1 MNSKRLLGD
10 LKFESCLDEGKTD
23 CDDSE
28 VDNFLRLLGEGRPV
42 VMVPPD
48 YPVSGLRRLLE
59 LELNKFESCLDE
71 GKTDCDDSEVDNILR
86 LLGEGRPVV
95 KVPPVYPV
103 SGLRDSLSAEVIVQV
118 TVTKSGEVVR
128 ATATSC
134 KFGRGPRDIK
144 HRWEDEGRPCKAFRR
159 KAEIAALKWSY
170 SPIISI
176 EREEYSRYA
185 KVGFDL
191 SDYSDF
197 WKVQF
202 VDIKERDTRKIVKL
216 KKEKSWRELK
226 EFVEGKQD
234 ESPVF
239 TYHLAIA
246 QQKLGE
252 GTQALASLERFLER
266 GRNQYVHYGAL
277 AASMVIDARY
287 SQQKDDA
294 VVAAG
299 GHYNLMSYYL
309 NGKQFSKYK
318 AGLSLMRLA
327 SSLTFVKPQQL
338 GKSLK
343 LLNDLKANIELVKD
357 TAQRADLEA
366 QVDAQLD
373 NLKAQIGQIG
383 ARAN

>member
-1 MNSKRLLGD
+1 MRLVTFFLLNTLAFNVLAAEEPSD
-10 LKFESCLDEGKTD
+10 FEK
-23 CDDSE
+23 
-28 VDNFLRLLGEGRPV
+28 
-42 VMVPPD
+42 
-48 YPVSGLRRLLE
+48 GLRVLLE

-71 GKTDCDDSEVDNILR
+71 GKADCDDSEVDNFLR
-86 LLGEGRPVV
+86 LLDEGRPVV
-95 KVPPVYPV
+95 MVPPDYPV

-144 HRWEDEGRPCKAFRR
+144 HRWEDEGRPCKAFRK

-185 KVGFDL
+185 KLGFDL

-202 VDIKERDTRKIVKL
+202 VDIKERDRRKIVKL

-226 EFVEGKQD
+226 DFAEGKQE

-239 TYHLAIA
+239 TFELAIA

-294 VVAAG
+294 LVAAVSN
-299 GHYNLMSYYL
+299 YNLMNYYL
-309 NGKQFSKYK
+309 NGEQVSKYRV
-318 AGLSLMRLA
+318 GLSLMRLA

-338 GKSLK
+338 GRALK
-343 LLNDLKANIELVKD
+343 LLNDLKDNIDLVED
-357 TAQRADLEA
+357 PAQRADLEA

>member
-1 MNSKRLLGD
+1 MRLVTFFLLNTLAFNVLAAEEPSD
-10 LKFESCLDEGKTD
+10 FEK
-23 CDDSE
+23 
-28 VDNFLRLLGEGRPV
+28 
-42 VMVPPD
+42 
-48 YPVSGLRRLLE
+48 GLRVLLE

-71 GKTDCDDSEVDNILR
+71 GKADCDDSEVDNFLR
-86 LLGEGRPVV
+86 LLDEGRPVV
-95 KVPPVYPV
+95 MVPPDYPV

-144 HRWEDEGRPCKAFRR
+144 HRWEDEGRPCKAFRK

-185 KVGFDL
+185 KLGFDL

-202 VDIKERDTRKIVKL
+202 VDIKERDRRKIVKL

-226 EFVEGKQD
+226 DFAEGKQE

-239 TYHLAIA
+239 TFELAIA

-277 AASMVIDARY
+277 AASMVVDARY

-294 VVAAG
+294 LVAAVS
-299 GHYNLMSYYL
+299 HYNLMNYYL
-309 NGKQFSKYK
+309 NGEQVSKYRV
-318 AGLSLMRLA
+318 GLSLMRLA

-338 GKSLK
+338 GRALK
-343 LLNDLKANIELVKD
+343 LLNDLKDNIDLVED
-357 TAQRADLEA
+357 PAQRADLEA

>member
-1 MNSKRLLGD
+1 MKLVAFLLLNTLAINALPAEKPSD
-10 LKFESCLDEGKTD
+10 FEK
-23 CDDSE
+23 
-28 VDNFLRLLGEGRPV
+28 
-42 VMVPPD
+42 
-48 YPVSGLRRLLE
+48 GLRVLLE

-185 KVGFDL
+185 KLGFDL
-191 SDYSDF
+191 RDYSDF

-343 LLNDLKANIELVKD
+343 LLNDLKANIELVED

>member
-1 MNSKRLLGD
+1 MRLVTFFLLNTLAFNVLAAEEPSD
-10 LKFESCLDEGKTD
+10 FEK
-23 CDDSE
+23 
-28 VDNFLRLLGEGRPV
+28 
-42 VMVPPD
+42 
-48 YPVSGLRRLLE
+48 GLRVLLE

-71 GKTDCDDSEVDNILR
+71 GKADCDDSEVDNFLR
-86 LLGEGRPVV
+86 LLDEGRPVV
-95 KVPPVYPV
+95 MVPPDYPV

-144 HRWEDEGRPCKAFRR
+144 HRWEDEGRPCKAFRK

-185 KVGFDL
+185 KLGFDL

-202 VDIKERDTRKIVKL
+202 VDIKERDRRKIVKL

-226 EFVEGKQD
+226 DFAEGKQE

-239 TYHLAIA
+239 TFELAIA

-294 VVAAG
+294 LVAAVS
-299 GHYNLMSYYL
+299 HYNLMNYYL
-309 NGKQFSKYK
+309 NGEQVSKYRV
-318 AGLSLMRLA
+318 GLSLMRLA

-338 GKSLK
+338 GRALK
-343 LLNDLKANIELVKD
+343 LLNDLKDNIDLVED
-357 TAQRADLEA
+357 PAQRADLEA

>member
-1 MNSKRLLGD
+1 MRLVSLFLLNVLAFNAFAAED
-10 LKFESCLDEGKTD
+10 LSDFEKGLRVLLELELNKFESCLKEGKTD

-28 VDNFLRLLGEGRPV
+28 VDNFLRLLDEGRPV

-48 YPVSGLRRLLE
+48 YPVSGLR
-59 LELNKFESCLDE
+59 
-71 GKTDCDDSEVDNILR
+71 
-86 LLGEGRPVV
+86 
-95 KVPPVYPV
+95 
-103 SGLRDSLSAEVIVQV
+103 DSLSAEVIVQI

-134 KFGRGPRDIK
+134 KFGRGPRDLK
-144 HRWEDEGRPCKAFRR
+144 HRWEDEGRPCKAFRK

-185 KVGFDL
+185 KLGFDL
-191 SDYSDF
+191 STGDYSDF

-202 VDIKERDTRKIVKL
+202 VDIKERDRRKIVKL
-216 KKEKSWRELK
+216 KKEKSWLELK
-226 EFVEGKQD
+226 DFVEGKQE

-239 TYHLAIA
+239 TFELAIA

-266 GRNQYVHYGAL
+266 GKNQYVHYGAL

-294 VVAAG
+294 LVAAVS
-299 GHYNLMSYYL
+299 HYNLMNYYL
-309 NGKQFSKYK
+309 NGEQVSKYK
-318 AGLSLMRLA
+318 VGLSLMRLA
-327 SSLTFVKPQQL
+327 SSLTFAKPQQL
-338 GKSLK
+338 GRGLK
-343 LLNDLKANIELVKD
+343 LLNDLKDNIELVEDPK
-357 TAQRADLEA
+357 QRADLEA

-373 NLKAQIGQIG
+373 NLEAQIGQIG
-383 ARAN
+383 ARSRAKT